1 MIFGIFKVL
10 KMIFSPVE
18 AEFDQ
23 LFFLVLEG
31 SDNQADQPS
40 EHIMWELGEHDDL
53 SPIDFRELSLQVSLN
68 IRRSIKDISFY
79 EMGYFWSFSFWCV

>member
-1 MIFGIFKVL
+1 VIFGIFKVL

-40 EHIMWELGEHDDL
+40 EHIM
-53 SPIDFRELSLQVSLN
+53 
-68 IRRSIKDISFY
+68 
-79 EMGYFWSFSFWCV
+79 